1 MNDFASLL
9 SPEAGSLANEQPL
22 LWEFRLYAQV
32 LIDETGRNRSLPL
45 AQVTVRV
52 PGFEDGAAWIGA
64 HLDALQLMVES
75 ATDLINSDHEDA
87 WGAPGQ
93 PGNADAIVRFAL
105 QIAAFHRQT
114 LEWSYAARQAD
125 LDPLLRPC
133 AYEASLFADAVLRPV
148 ENQGPSILRQC
159 DTIIAAPPGAT
170 VTLDA
175 SIVFEEFDRARFT
188 ATCEAA
194 ASSRRRDPRR

>member
-32 LIDETGRNRSLPL
+32 LIDDTSRNRSLPF
-45 AQVTVRV
+45 APVTVRV
-52 PGFEDGAAWIGA
+52 PGFEEGAAWIGA
-64 HLDALQLMVES
+64 HLDALQLVVKN
-75 ATDLINSDHEDA
+75 ATDLINSDHADA

-93 PGNADAIVRFAL
+93 PGNVDAIVRFAL

-114 LEWSYAARQAD
+114 LEWSNAARQAD

-133 AYEASLFADAVLRPV
+133 AYEASLFADAVLRPI

-159 DTIIAAPPGAT
+159 DAILAAPPGERA
-170 VTLDA
+170 TLDA
-175 SIVFEEFDRARFT
+175 SMTFEDFDRTRFS
-188 ATCEAA
+188 AACAAA
-194 ASSRRRDPRR
+194 ASAHRRG